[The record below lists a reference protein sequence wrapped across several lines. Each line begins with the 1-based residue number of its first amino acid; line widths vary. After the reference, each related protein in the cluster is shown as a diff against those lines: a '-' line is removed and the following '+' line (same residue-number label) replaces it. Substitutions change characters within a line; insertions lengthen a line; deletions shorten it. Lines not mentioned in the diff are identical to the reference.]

1 MSDWGALATILGS
14 LLAVVGAIYGIRKT
28 TKVDREK
35 LTQQW
40 ATIFGEERQKIAL
53 ELKEVKATADQL
65 ADQLRKTKEEYSES
79 RIAHREAIGEKDDLL
94 RQKDGVIRENL
105 IQLHETQAI
114 LADTRLELLRARHE
128 LVNCRAIIE
137 TQEAYL
143 VQDQEERRQHG
154 LPPLIR
160 LPAARPYLPSQE
172 EPHGQ
177 L

>member
-14 LLAVVGAIYGIRKT
+14 LLAVIGAIYGIRKT

-65 ADQLRKTKEEYSES
+65 ADQLRTTKEEYSASKIE
-79 RIAHREAIGEKDDLL
+79 HRQALAEKEDLL
-94 RQKDGVIRENL
+94 RQKDSVIRENL

-128 LVNCRAIIE
+128 LVNCRAIIQ

-143 VQDQEERRQHG
+143 IQDQEERRQHG

-160 LPAARPYLPSQE
+160 LPTPHFPIQPSGE
-172 EPHGQ
+172 SNG
-177 L
+177 